1 MKRRPNG
8 LARPLLVLTLLVVGD
23 RHTSDAQSVDQMP
36 PPAALRVKLALIRQ
50 SEIPSRDAGTI
61 GELRVPEGAAVRQGD
76 VLFVLDSEEQQ
87 LAVTARR
94 LALQIARLKADDE
107 LALQSAQAQLQEAKA
122 AKEVAGVRLEIAQAE
137 AGSSAAVDIA
147 SAETR
152 LRQLELERAEKARE
166 SFRSAISGTQIDRLK
181 TSVRKGELEVQ
192 QAKEDLDVSRLKP
205 EAERAAVRQK
215 EQEIERYQTLV
226 GQEQASRVVAGL
238 TRDVQE
244 NELQI
249 AQARLDRRYIRAPF
263 DGVLM
268 RVDANP
274 GEWVEP
280 GTVVGR
286 VIDLSRLRAEGFV
299 RVDQVDQN
307 FVGRTVSIEVRCG
320 AETCVVE
327 GRITF
332 VSREVDPQNQEV
344 RFYAEVN
351 NEDGSLLPGMH
362 GQLSII
368 R

>member
-1 MKRRPNG
+1 MKRRRNCF
-8 LARPLLVLTLLVVGD
+8 ARAMLVLTLFVAGD
-23 RHTSDAQSVDQMP
+23 RPASEAQVADDTLP
-36 PPAALRVKLALIRQ
+36 VARRVKFGLIRQ
-50 SEIPSRDAGTI
+50 SEIPSRDAGTV
-61 GELRVPEGAAVRQGD
+61 GELRVKEGAAVRQGD
-76 VLFVLDSEEQQ
+76 ILFVLDSEEQQ

-94 LALQIARLKADDE
+94 LALQIARLKAEDD
-107 LALQSAQAQLQEAKA
+107 LPLQSAKAQLQEAKA
-122 AKEVAGVRLEIAQAE
+122 AKEVAGVRLEIAETEAE
-137 AGSSAAVDIA
+137 SSAAVDIA

-181 TSVRKGELEVQ
+181 TSVRKGELEIQ
-192 QAKEDLDVSRLKP
+192 QAKENLDVSRLKP

-215 EQEIERYQTLV
+215 EQEIQRYQTAV

-263 DGVLM
+263 DGVMM
-268 RVDANP
+268 RVDVNP

-299 RVDQVDQN
+299 RVSDVDPE
-307 FVGRTVSIEVRCG
+307 FVGRTVSIEVRSD
-320 AETCVVE
+320 AETYVVR
-327 GRITF
+327 GQITF

-344 RFYAEVN
+344 RFYAEVDN
-351 NEDGSLLPGMH
+351 RDGRLLPGMH